1 MPPRGGSFVSDA
13 DMEVAVQYMLSSVGF
28 ETSSPSVESVKIAEA
43 VTTTIINKPVI
54 PAKPKET
61 AKIVV
66 KPKPPEAVKEV
77 SKPVVK
83 VEDPKVVADISTT
96 SPLVTTSPKQGK
108 DIYDITCKSCHI
120 VGIAGAPKITEKKD
134 WIQRLAKGEDML
146 IQNAINGINIM
157 PPKGGNSKLT
167 EDEVKLA
174 VQYMLKIIP
183 NK

>member
-1 MPPRGGSFVSDA
+1 
-13 DMEVAVQYMLSSVGF
+13 MLSSVGF

-61 AKIVV
+61 AKIVI
-66 KPKPPEAVKEV
+66 KPKPPEIVKEV

-83 VEDPKVVADISTT
+83 VEAPKVVADIST
-96 SPLVTTSPKQGK
+96 SSLVTTSPKQGK
-108 DIYDITCKSCHI
+108 NIYDITCKSCHI

-134 WIQRLAKGEDML
+134 WIQRLPKGENVL